1 MNTPVFAKRSLYL
14 YDLYHNETQFY
25 HYFTS
30 APELENDISTP
41 APAGQ
46 KPPELW
52 QVSGLWPSG
61 AQP

>member
-1 MNTPVFAKRSLYL
+1 MKTPVFAKHSLYL

-25 HYFTS
+25 RYFTS
-30 APELENDISTP
+30 APELENDISTLAP

-46 KPPELW
+46 KPPELR
-52 QVSGLWPSG
+52 QVSG